1 MRIIDWSSDVC
12 SSDLQIFSQF
22 IACEPEGANSARRN
36 SGKTEYV
43 QPCPGQKGVAATICP
58 DFHPPSRFAGG
69 TPSMKAACVCYH
81 QGICRHCKSLWSRQG
96 QLRQL
101 PTLNPHRTEKSREQE
116 RG

>member
-81 QGICRHCKSLWSRQG
+81 KGIGRHCKSLWRRQG
-96 QLRQL
+96 QIRQL
-101 PTLNPHRTEKSREQE
+101 TRLNAQWTLLRP
-116 RG
+116 